1 MRPVG
6 VFVPAVFGYASL
18 MADAEPE
25 LDTEHVLEQG
35 DALLRSSRALL
46 AQLDRQLADDTA
58 SSTTVDEPGES
69 AVYES

>member
-1 MRPVG
+1 
-6 VFVPAVFGYASL
+6 